1 MRVEELI
8 FLGILKHSFHSLGMD
23 LPTKDEKID
32 PMKKAETNRVRRK
45 VLQQQYEE
53 DYQQALVS
61 IKEK

>member
-1 MRVEELI
+1 M
-8 FLGILKHSFHSLGMD
+8 LGMD
-23 LPTKDEKID
+23 LPVKDDKVD
-32 PMKKAETNRVRRK
+32 PVKKAETNRVRRK